1 MPGEREGDVGI
12 MPAAGSYSS
21 PGIVL
26 WPGSG
31 TGVLGL

>member
-1 MPGEREGDVGI
+1 MPRERECDVGI
-12 MPAAGSYSS
+12 MPAAGSYSN

-31 TGVLGL
+31 TGVRGL